1 MLQIFFR
8 RLLSLI
14 PLLLI
19 VSLLVTGLLYLIPG
33 DPAVTLSGDNPT
45 PERIAQIRE
54 NLGLDRSFAHRYL
67 DWLGGLLH
75 GDLGTSLFSG
85 RSVNET
91 LLHRMPPTLSITALA
106 LMFALVVGLT
116 CGIVGAVWRGS
127 WADKLT
133 AVFSSIAISVP
144 NYWLGLMLLIVFALN
159 IPIFPALG
167 YVPISQGV
175 WPWFTHILLPA
186 LALGAVAGGEF
197 ARQVRSSL
205 SQTLDEQFIRAAR
218 AKGLR
223 THQVIGKHALKTSLG
238 PALTMLGLQTSSLIG
253 GSVIVESIFVI
264 PGIGELAIR
273 SVIQN
278 DIPMIQGI
286 VVYTVVVVVL
296 VNLAVDMIHAWL
308 DPKVRQA

>member
-1 MLQIFFR
+1 MLQILAR

-33 DPAVTLSGDNPT
+33 DPAVTLAGDNPS
-45 PERIAQIRE
+45 PERIAGIRE
-54 NLGLDRSFAHRYL
+54 NLGLDRPFLERYF
-67 DWLGGLLH
+67 DWLGALLH

-85 RSVNET
+85 RSVNDT
-91 LLHRMPPTLSITALA
+91 LLKRMPPTLSIAAVALT
-106 LMFALVVGLT
+106 FALVIGLM
-116 CGIVGAVWRGS
+116 CGVIGALRRGD

-133 AVFSSIAISVP
+133 GVFSSIAISVP
-144 NYWLGLMLLIVFALN
+144 NYWLALMLLIVFALY
-159 IPIFPALG
+159 IPIFPSLG
-167 YVPISQGV
+167 YVPISEGV
-175 WPWFTHILLPA
+175 WPWFTHIFLPA
-186 LALGAVAGGEF
+186 LALGAVGGGEF
-197 ARQVRSSL
+197 ARQIRSSL

-238 PALTMLGLQTSSLIG
+238 PALTMLGLETSSLIG

-296 VNLAVDMIHAWL
+296 VNLAVDMILVWL
-308 DPKVRQA
+308 DPKVRKA

>member
-1 MLQIFFR
+1 MLQILAR

-33 DPAVTLSGDNPT
+33 DPAVTLAGDNPS
-45 PERIAQIRE
+45 PERIAGIRE
-54 NLGLDRSFAHRYL
+54 NLGLDRPFLERYF
-67 DWLGGLLH
+67 DWLGALLH

-85 RSVNET
+85 RSVNDT
-91 LLHRMPPTLSITALA
+91 LLKRMPPTLSIAALA
-106 LMFALVVGLT
+106 LTFALVIGLM
-116 CGIVGAVWRGS
+116 CGVIGALRRGD

-133 AVFSSIAISVP
+133 GVFSSIAISVP
-144 NYWLGLMLLIVFALN
+144 NYWLALMLLIVFALY
-159 IPIFPALG
+159 IPIFPSLG
-167 YVPISQGV
+167 YVPISEGV
-175 WPWFTHILLPA
+175 WPWFTHIFLPA
-186 LALGAVAGGEF
+186 LALGAVGGGEF
-197 ARQVRSSL
+197 ARQIRSSL

-238 PALTMLGLQTSSLIG
+238 PALTMLGLETSSLIG

-296 VNLAVDMIHAWL
+296 VNLAVDMILVWL
-308 DPKVRQA
+308 DPKVRKA